1 VILLRYLLNVY
12 FNGERVEKIR
22 TDGIFRLPGMGM
34 PYLAFVD
41 LACLAARRESAFLT
55 RSLYRHPQ
63 NLPILNIFEKKH
75 RECKPNVEVEDPWI
89 MAALISLAQKQR
101 LYRDM
106 ADTASSEQTE
116 TPASDSNPFTDAS
129 DEPMLSYK
137 VFRSVLLSRNIG
149 ARSFH

>member
-1 VILLRYLLNVY
+1 VY
-12 FNGERVEKIR
+12 FNGERVEKLR
-22 TDGIFRLPGMGM
+22 TDGIFRLPGWGL

-41 LACLAARRESAFLT
+41 LAYLAARREFAFLS

-63 NLPILNIFEKKH
+63 NLPILRIYEKKH
-75 RECKPNVEVEDPWI
+75 RQCKPNVEVEDPWI
-89 MAALISLAQKQR
+89 VAALISLAQKQR

-116 TPASDSNPFTDAS
+116 TPASDSDPFTDAS

-137 VFRSVLLSRNIG
+137 VFRFACFSRNTKG
-149 ARSFH
+149 RPFD